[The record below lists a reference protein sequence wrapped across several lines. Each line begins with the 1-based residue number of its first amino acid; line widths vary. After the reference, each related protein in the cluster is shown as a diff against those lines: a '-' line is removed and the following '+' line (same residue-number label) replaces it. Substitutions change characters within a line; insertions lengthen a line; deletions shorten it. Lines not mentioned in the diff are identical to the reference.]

1 MLSLIIYAL
10 LPYSC
15 ESLDCAPAEEFPS
28 KPEAD
33 IPAANTT
40 AAAPAATAL
49 TAAPRPAVD
58 LTEDPRTAPGIN
70 DLDSFFSTLFSFS
83 IPLSA
88 ACSFPLKLNIARNFN
103 TVHEK
108 MQTFI
113 HEDVVKY
120 ALSLIIHAFQTI
132 KKPILYLMSQ
142 KAKVFGL
149 CFCVF

>member
-1 MLSLIIYAL
+1 M
-10 LPYSC
+10 
-15 ESLDCAPAEEFPS
+15 
-28 KPEAD
+28 PEAD

-49 TAAPRPAVD
+49 TAAPRQAVD
-58 LTEDPRTAPGIN
+58 LTEAPRTAPSID
-70 DLDSFFSTLFSFS
+70 DLDPFFSTLFSFS

-120 ALSLIIHAFQTI
+120 ALSLRFHAFTPMNNTHLLHEPDTFHARSPPGTTQYTCSNSA
-132 KKPILYLMSQ
+132 LR
-142 KAKVFGL
+142 
-149 CFCVF
+149 